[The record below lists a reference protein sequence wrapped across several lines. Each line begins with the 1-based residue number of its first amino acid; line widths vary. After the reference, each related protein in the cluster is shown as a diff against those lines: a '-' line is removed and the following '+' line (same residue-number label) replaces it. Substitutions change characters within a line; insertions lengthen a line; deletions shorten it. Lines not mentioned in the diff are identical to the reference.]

1 MVCNVAST
9 HLSIE
14 EAVGE
19 ADDKSLGGEKDC
31 PHSLHGG
38 AVRGEG
44 GTGAEFLKVTVSRL
58 CDHAKFF

>member
-1 MVCNVAST
+1 MVYNVPYT

-31 PHSLHGG
+31 PHSLHRGAIRGRDWKGG
-38 AVRGEG
+38 RGGWTQEEKKEG
-44 GTGAEFLKVTVSRL
+44 G
-58 CDHAKFF
+58 